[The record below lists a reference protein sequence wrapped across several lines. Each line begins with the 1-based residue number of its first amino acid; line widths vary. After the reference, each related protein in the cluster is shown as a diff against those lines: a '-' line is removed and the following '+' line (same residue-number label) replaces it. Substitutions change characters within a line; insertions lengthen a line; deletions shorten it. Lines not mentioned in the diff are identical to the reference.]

1 MRLNSLQPEFAGS
14 FASPMRPRNK
24 HLAACL
30 CLLALAVAPVLAPRA
45 QQAPLPDTQTAPAT
59 PHRTRLILKDGS
71 YQIVM
76 SYQIKGK
83 VVSYVSAERDS
94 TEEIPTDLI
103 DWDATH
109 KWERQHASADESGA
123 GQPPPP
129 TIDPELLKEEA
140 DRAALTPE
148 VAPDLHLPEL
158 DSVLALDYFHG
169 APELVP
175 LVQTDGELNHTTSH
189 NILRLSINPR
199 SASHEIVQLKG
210 VEAAVQMHVA
220 SPVIYMRIGDDS
232 GVSHGSAPF
241 VVDTHG
247 ASSAV
252 PASTDASGGSPD
264 SGYVMVRAD
273 VRTDTRVLTSFNIAT
288 LGSGVRQQEDVIET
302 TSEVLPGGH
311 WMKITPK
318 QPLDFGEYALMEVV
332 SEKEVNLGVWDFG
345 VHPTAPENRDVLK
358 PEPKRPI
365 TLERRTPE

>member
-1 MRLNSLQPEFAGS
+1 MRL
-14 FASPMRPRNK
+14 MHPR
-24 HLAACL
+24 LAPCL
-30 CLLALAVAPVLAPRA
+30 CLLALAAAPIAPRA
-45 QQAPLPDTQTAPAT
+45 QQAPLPDSQTAPAVS
-59 PHRTRLILKDGS
+59 HRTRLILKDGS

-76 SYQIKGK
+76 SYQVKGDI
-83 VVSYVSAERDS
+83 VSYVSAERGA
-94 TEEIPTDLI
+94 TEEVPTYLV

-109 KWERQHASADESGA
+109 KWERQHAPSDNPGVAEPQA
-123 GQPPPP
+123 P

-175 LVQTDGELNHTTSH
+175 LVQSDGELNRATSH
-189 NILRLSINPR
+189 NILKLTLNPR
-199 SASHEIVQLKG
+199 AAAHEIVQLKG
-210 VEAAVQMHVA
+210 IEAAVQMHVA
-220 SPVIYMRIGDDS
+220 SPAIYLRVGDDA
-232 GVSHGSAPF
+232 VISHGGTPF
-241 VVDTHG
+241 TVDTHG
-247 ASSAV
+247 SGAG
-252 PASTDASGGSPD
+252 STKTNASGGSAD

-273 VRTDTRVLTSFNIAT
+273 IRTDTRVLASFNIAT
-288 LGSGVRQQEDVIET
+288 LGSGVRQQEDVVET

-318 QPLDFGEYALMEVV
+318 QPLDFGEYALMEIV

-365 TLERRTPE
+365 TLEHRTPD